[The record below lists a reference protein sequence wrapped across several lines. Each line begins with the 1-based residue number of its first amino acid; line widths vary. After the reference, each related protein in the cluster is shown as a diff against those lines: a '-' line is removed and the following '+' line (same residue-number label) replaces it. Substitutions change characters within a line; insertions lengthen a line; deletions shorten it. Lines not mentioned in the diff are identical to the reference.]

1 MKTLPTIAAGM
12 LAAFLAFAPLLSPAS
27 AASVTVNV
35 SPAGA
40 SGTQLITISGT
51 YSPAAAGLSAF
62 IQAKNPNGV
71 TVISATAGVD
81 PTAGTFTYSVNAG
94 GNTNWVTGAYS
105 VTVSVSG
112 TSGSASFSYTAAG
125 PTPTPSN
132 VNALTVW
139 VQATTPAFPG
149 DTVQIA
155 TLVEWTQNGSLAAT
169 NFQTAHYHTPTGG
182 LVNLGT
188 PTTIHKGFYFW
199 TITLPATAA
208 TGTYFVHVWVNNS
221 GPQGQGL
228 GSFTVSSS
236 LASGASQAQV
246 LTAVQ
251 GVSTA
256 VGGIQS
262 SLSTSLG
269 QITTALTALQGAVTT
284 LQTAATTTQA
294 AAAAAQKAA
303 SDLSASVGTITSG
316 VQSSQTYILVVAALA
331 AITLVLELAILVRK
345 LS

>member
-1 MKTLPTIAAGM
+1 
-12 LAAFLAFAPLLSPAS
+12 
-27 AASVTVNV
+27 
-35 SPAGA
+35 
-40 SGTQLITISGT
+40 
-51 YSPAAAGLSAF
+51 
-62 IQAKNPNGV
+62 
-71 TVISATAGVD
+71 
-81 PTAGTFTYSVNAG
+81 
-94 GNTNWVTGAYS
+94 
-105 VTVSVSG
+105 
-112 TSGSASFSYTAAG
+112 
-125 PTPTPSN
+125 
-132 VNALTVW
+132 
-139 VQATTPAFPG
+139 
-149 DTVQIA
+149 VQIA

-182 LVNLGT
+182 LVNLGAA
-188 PTTIHKGFYFW
+188 TTIHKGFYFW
-199 TITLPATAA
+199 TITLPANAA

-228 GSFTVSSS
+228 GSFTVSPV
-236 LASGASQAQV
+236 SQAQV

-269 QITTALTALQGAVTT
+269 QITTALTTLQGAVTT